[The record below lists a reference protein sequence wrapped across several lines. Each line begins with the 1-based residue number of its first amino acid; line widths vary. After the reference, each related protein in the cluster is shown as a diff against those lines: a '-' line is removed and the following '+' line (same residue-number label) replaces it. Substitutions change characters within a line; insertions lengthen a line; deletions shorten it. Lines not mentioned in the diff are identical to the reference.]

1 MNEELDDVLNVVQRW
16 ESLGLLEGLPLQE
29 RVELA
34 QIYDNATRLMLS
46 ELSLKRIPKKVSEIL
61 DETYIPIC
69 RRLYRRV
76 GPNFDLENMMG
87 ELLESVNKTKFEKS
101 DEPNKN
107 PIIDFCINFADN
119 YEDSETSKN
128 LLSEE
133 EYKDKINLLLVKL
146 KEILLN
152 DKMVSY
158 VDKTEDD
165 YVLNIGKQEKTKQQT
180 RFWNQSVAKNLFNSF
195 LSEINKGL

>member
-61 DETYIPIC
+61 DETYLPIC

>member
-61 DETYIPIC
+61 DETYLPIC

-87 ELLESVNKTKFEKS
+87 ELLESVNETKFEKS

>member
-87 ELLESVNKTKFEKS
+87 ELLESVNETKFEES

>member
-61 DETYIPIC
+61 DETYLPIC

-87 ELLESVNKTKFEKS
+87 ELLESVNETKFEES

-119 YEDSETSKN
+119 YEDSETGKN

>member
-1 MNEELDDVLNVVQRW
+1 MSEELDDVLNVVQRW

-46 ELSLKRIPKKVSEIL
+46 ELSLKRIPKKISEIL

-87 ELLESVNKTKFEKS
+87 ELLESVSKSNFEES

-107 PIIDFCINFADN
+107 PIVEFCINFADN
-119 YEDSETSKN
+119 YEDNETSKN

-152 DKMVSY
+152 DKMISY
-158 VDKTEDD
+158 VDKTDD
-165 YVLNIGKQEKTKQQT
+165 EYLLNISKQEKTKQQT